1 MTNSHWMG
9 SHMNTRLPQ
18 QFIKLPDNPQIHI
31 YTPGWEEEMWRWSV
45 INPHWMGSHTN
56 TRLPQQFIKPP
67 WPSTDTHILLGWK
80 RKCEGE
86 VYCPRTQHNDPTRS
100 RTQTS
105 QPRPQCTNHSPTTS
119 PIAVW
124 VRIVLKMIVVGR
136 NDWCFNNQA
145 VSYYGLWLSKCQS
158 PPKNNRSLQSYFHL
172 NLDCTV
178 NSYIWVQTTTA
189 LYKKKWCI
197 ITC

>member
-9 SHMNTRLPQ
+9 SHTNTRLPQ
-18 QFIKLPDNPQIHI
+18 QFIKLPDNLQIHI

-67 WPSTDTHILLGWK
+67 WPSTDTHIYSWVGRGNAK
-80 RKCEGE
+80 VKCIAQEHNTMTQPGLE
-86 VYCPRTQHNDPTRS
+86 PRP
-100 RTQTS
+100 S
-105 QPRPQCTNHSPTTS
+105 QPRPQCTNHWATTS

-124 VRIVLKMIVVGR
+124 VRIVLKRIVVGR

-158 PPKNNRSLQSYFHL
+158 PQK
-172 NLDCTV
+172 
-178 NSYIWVQTTTA
+178 TTD
-189 LYKKKWCI
+189 LYKATSTW
-197 ITC
+197 T